1 MAGTGDAHLRP
12 EEDSLLRVEDL
23 VVTFSAG
30 SKKVIQAVSGISLD
44 VIDGETVGLV
54 GESGCGK

>member
-23 VVTFSAG
+23 VVTFFG
-30 SKKVIQAVSGISLD
+30 RF
-44 VIDGETVGLV
+44 
-54 GESGCGK
+54 